1 MRALQGSDGG
11 SVRVDGLQGERVPLQ
26 DSSIAAP
33 DNHVRRRPQTAVVN
47 ELQWSTK
54 GKAMQG
60 KLLFALGAGLGYVLG
75 ARAGRERYEAM
86 RAQADNL
93 WHDPRVQEKVAE
105 AGQAVKDRAPEVQ
118 AKLAGA
124 ADAVTHTVK
133 DTVTNTLKD
142 SGVGAQDSASEQAQ
156 PPSVDGAELVAGV
169 DTGAAGA
176 PDVPNQQTT

>member
-1 MRALQGSDGG
+1 
-11 SVRVDGLQGERVPLQ
+11 
-26 DSSIAAP
+26 
-33 DNHVRRRPQTAVVN
+33 
-47 ELQWSTK
+47 
-54 GKAMQG
+54 MQG

-142 SGVGAQDSASEQAQ
+142 SGGGAPDSASEQAQ
-156 PPSVDGAELVAGV
+156 PPSVDGAELVAEV
-169 DTGAAGA
+169 DTGAADA